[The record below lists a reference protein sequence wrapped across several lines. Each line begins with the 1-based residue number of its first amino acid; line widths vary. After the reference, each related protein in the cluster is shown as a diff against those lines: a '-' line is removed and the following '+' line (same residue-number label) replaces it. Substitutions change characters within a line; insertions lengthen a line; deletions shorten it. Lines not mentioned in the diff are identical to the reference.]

1 MNDPFVVKRCH
12 NFQMKLILNFFGWFG
27 LAGGHD
33 SCHDGQH
40 DGHNGC
46 AGKKEV
52 GGPPWTKG
60 ANQFVN
66 ELSVNWSCSRD

>member
-1 MNDPFVVKRCH
+1 
-12 NFQMKLILNFFGWFG
+12 MKLNLNFFCWFG

-33 SCHDGQH
+33 SCHEYHGQH

-52 GGPPWTKG
+52 GGPPHHGQKAQTS
-60 ANQFVN
+60 
-66 ELSVNWSCSRD
+66 L

>member
-1 MNDPFVVKRCH
+1 
-12 NFQMKLILNFFGWFG
+12 MKLNLNFFCWLG

-33 SCHDGQH
+33 SCQDGQH

-52 GGPPWTKG
+52 GGPPMWLPTPPWTKG

-66 ELSVNWSCSRD
+66 ELPVNWSCSRD

>member
-1 MNDPFVVKRCH
+1 
-12 NFQMKLILNFFGWFG
+12 MKLILNFFCWFCPV
-27 LAGGHD
+27 GGHD

-52 GGPPWTKG
+52 GGPPMVAHHGQKAQTS
-60 ANQFVN
+60 
-66 ELSVNWSCSRD
+66 L

>member
-1 MNDPFVVKRCH
+1 MSKETIPKKRVGDPFVVKRCH
-12 NFQMKLILNFFGWFG
+12 NFQMKLILNFFCWFG
-27 LAGGHD
+27 LAGGHA

-52 GGPPWTKG
+52 GGPPYHGQKAQTS
-60 ANQFVN
+60 
-66 ELSVNWSCSRD
+66 L

>member
-1 MNDPFVVKRCH
+1 MPTKKVDDHFVVKRYH
-12 NFQMKLILNFFGWFG
+12 DFQMKLNLNFFGWFG

-52 GGPPWTKG
+52 GGPPHHGQKAQTS
-60 ANQFVN
+60 
-66 ELSVNWSCSRD
+66 L